1 MNKLYQMF
9 KFNTKNYVLVSMVN
23 LKQLFNKI
31 SQRFLFYFIFFFNSQ
46 KINKIMKLQHPVKII
61 RNQKELG
68 ETNPIIKKFEEN
80 KENVG
85 TNK

>member
-1 MNKLYQMF
+1 
-9 KFNTKNYVLVSMVN
+9 MVN
-23 LKQLFNKI
+23 LKQLFNKR
-31 SQRFLFYFIFFFNSQ
+31 SQRFLFFILFFFNSQ

>member
-1 MNKLYQMF
+1 
-9 KFNTKNYVLVSMVN
+9 MVN

-31 SQRFLFYFIFFFNSQ
+31 SQRFLFFILFFFNSQ